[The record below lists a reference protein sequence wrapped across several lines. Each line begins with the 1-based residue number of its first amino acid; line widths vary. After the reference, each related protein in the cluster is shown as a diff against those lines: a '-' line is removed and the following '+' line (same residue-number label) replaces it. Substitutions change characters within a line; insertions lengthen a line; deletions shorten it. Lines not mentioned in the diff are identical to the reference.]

1 MERILTL
8 IDTFRIWCLGLFDQF
23 PLGEKL
29 QDISDIAVDW
39 LVINATPFLDT
50 FLLAPI
56 DFILSNFKAFLD
68 WLPWPIVV
76 LLVFYLGWKNAGWK
90 IGLVGGFG
98 LVLNG
103 FLGYWELTMETIA
116 IILTALFFCIIV
128 GVPVGIWSARND
140 NVDRISRLVMD
151 GMQTVH
157 PFVYLVPI
165 VMLLGIGSVP
175 GTIAT
180 IIFAIP
186 PMVRLTN
193 LGIRQVPE
201 EVIEAARSFGSSDR
215 QLLFEVQI
223 PLAMRTIMAGLNQTV
238 MLALSMVVIISLIA
252 GGGLGMD
259 ILRAVGR
266 LDVGR
271 AVSSGLAVLVL
282 AIVLDRIS
290 QGRGYEQAEK
300 GT

>member
-1 MERILTL
+1 MDRIFEL
-8 IDTFRIWCLGLFDQF
+8 IETFRLWCLGIFEQF

-29 QDISDIAVDW
+29 QDVSDVIVDW
-39 LVINATPFLDT
+39 MVINATPFFDVV
-50 FLLAPI
+50 LLAPI
-56 DFILSNFKAFLD
+56 DFILTYFNRFLD
-68 WLPWPIVV
+68 WLPWPFVV
-76 LLVFYLGWKNAGWK
+76 LIVFYLGWKNAGWK
-90 IGLVGGFG
+90 IGIVGAIG
-98 LVLNG
+98 LILNG

-116 IILTALFFCIIV
+116 IILTALFFCIII

-140 NVDRISRLVMD
+140 KVDQVSRLIMD

-193 LGIRQVPE
+193 LGIRQVPH
-201 EVIEAARSFGSSDR
+201 EVMEAGRSFGSSDR

-290 QGRGYEQAEK
+290 QGRKPDQVENG
-300 GT
+300 

>member
-1 MERILTL
+1 MNELLDL
-8 IDTFRIWCLGLFDQF
+8 IDRFRLWCLEIFAAL
-23 PLGEKL
+23 PLGEWL
-29 QDISDIAVDW
+29 QDISDLVVDW
-39 LVINATPFLDT
+39 LIKAEPFFDAV
-50 FLLAPI
+50 FLTPI
-56 DFILSNFKAFLD
+56 DFLLSSFKAFLNGI
-68 WLPWPIVV
+68 PWPIVV
-76 LLVFYLGWKNAGWK
+76 LLTFVIGWRNAGWK
-90 IGLVGGFG
+90 IGLLGAVG
-98 LVLNG
+98 LILNG
-103 FLGYWELTMETIA
+103 FLGYWELTMETLA
-116 IILTALFFCIIV
+116 IILTALFICIII
-128 GVPVGIWSARND
+128 GVPLGIWAARDDRVD
-140 NVDRISRLVMD
+140 NISRLVMD
-151 GMQTVH
+151 GMQTIH

-193 LGIRQVPE
+193 LGIRQVPT
-201 EVIEAARSFGSSDR
+201 EVTEAGRAFGSNDR

-252 GGGLGMD
+252 GGGLGQE

-290 QGRGYEQAEK
+290 QAPGQSS
-300 GT
+300 

>member
-1 MERILTL
+1 
-8 IDTFRIWCLGLFDQF
+8 
-23 PLGEKL
+23 
-29 QDISDIAVDW
+29 
-39 LVINATPFLDT
+39 
-50 FLLAPI
+50 
-56 DFILSNFKAFLD
+56 
-68 WLPWPIVV
+68 
-76 LLVFYLGWKNAGWK
+76 
-90 IGLVGGFG
+90 
-98 LVLNG
+98 
-103 FLGYWELTMETIA
+103 
-116 IILTALFFCIIV
+116 
-128 GVPVGIWSARND
+128 
-140 NVDRISRLVMD
+140 MD

>member
-1 MERILTL
+1 MNELLDL
-8 IDTFRIWCLGLFDQF
+8 IDRFRRWCLELFAAL
-23 PLGEKL
+23 PLGEWL
-29 QDISDIAVDW
+29 QDISDLIVDW
-39 LVINATPFLDT
+39 LVINAEPFFDAI
-50 FLLAPI
+50 FLTPI
-56 DFILSNFKAFLD
+56 DFLLSSFKAFLNGI
-68 WLPWPIVV
+68 PWPIVI
-76 LLVFYLGWKNAGWK
+76 LLTFVIGWRNAGWK
-90 IGLVGGFG
+90 IGLLGALG
-98 LVLNG
+98 LILNG
-103 FLGYWELTMETIA
+103 FLGYWELTMETLA
-116 IILTALFFCIIV
+116 IILTALFICIII
-128 GVPVGIWSARND
+128 GVPLGIWAARD
-140 NVDRISRLVMD
+140 NRVDNISRLVMD
-151 GMQTVH
+151 GMQTIH

-193 LGIRQVPE
+193 LGIRQVPT
-201 EVIEAARSFGSSDR
+201 EVTEAGRAFGSNDR

-252 GGGLGMD
+252 GGGLGQE

-290 QGRGYEQAEK
+290 QAPGQSS
-300 GT
+300 

>member
-1 MERILTL
+1 MTL
-8 IDTFRIWCLGLFDQF
+8 
-23 PLGEKL
+23 E
-29 QDISDIAVDW
+29 
-39 LVINATPFLDT
+39 
-50 FLLAPI
+50 
-56 DFILSNFKAFLD
+56 
-68 WLPWPIVV
+68 
-76 LLVFYLGWKNAGWK
+76 
-90 IGLVGGFG
+90 
-98 LVLNG
+98 G
-103 FLGYWELTMETIA
+103 FLGYWELIMETVA
-116 IILTALFFCIIV
+116 IILTALSICILI
-128 GVPVGIWSARND
+128 GVPLGIWSARND
-140 NVDRISRLVMD
+140 RVEGFSRIVMD

-186 PMVRLTN
+186 PMVRLTT
-193 LGIRQVPE
+193 LGIRQVPK
-201 EVIEAARSFGSSDR
+201 EVVEASRAFGSSDM
-215 QLLFEVQI
+215 QLLFEIQI

-252 GGGLGMD
+252 GGGIGMD

-282 AIVLDRIS
+282 AVVLDRVT
-290 QGRGYEQAEK
+290 QGRGRNQVEEVV
-300 GT
+300 